1 MPRRKNPKMVA
12 QPHNMTHFLSPVGD
26 MSGFNKRART
36 GSPAATARLRHTEEP
51 RDSSDDSSDG
61 SEYNDSGKSGAQ
73 PRDSIHAQAAS
84 PPPTRLPINCS
95 ESTAT
100 ATAMSWMRTMTEP
113 PPQAKTNW
121 PRTTATALTMR
132 RIDINIVISYRIV
145 GIQVVLCRS
154 GVWGTGYTLVR
165 YSTDVPRRSG
175 GVRRGY
181 A

>member
-61 SEYNDSGKSGAQ
+61 SEDNDSGKSGAQ

-84 PPPTRLPINCS
+84 SDTSADKLLGIDSNSDSDELDEDDDRTSSSS
-95 ESTAT
+95 EDELASDDSHSADD
-100 ATAMSWMRTMTEP
+100 AA
-113 PPQAKTNW
+113 N
-121 PRTTATALTMR
+121 
-132 RIDINIVISYRIV
+132 
-145 GIQVVLCRS
+145 
-154 GVWGTGYTLVR
+154 R
-165 YSTDVPRRSG
+165 Y
-175 GVRRGY
+175 
-181 A
+181 